1 MIHVDWTAMMVGLG
15 VGLVMGAVYFAGL
28 ALGIR
33 LVLRRKNLVG
43 LLSLSA
49 ALRIAALLWVGWVI
63 ARQGGPW
70 AALGYA
76 IAFLLARFVAT
87 TLARAGAD
95 AADVRGASS

>member
-1 MIHVDWTAMMVGLG
+1 MIPVDWTAMMLGLG

-33 LVLRRKNLVG
+33 LALRRKRPVG

-49 ALRIAALLWVGWVI
+49 ALRIAALLSVGWVV

-70 AALGYA
+70 AAPGYA
-76 IAFLLARFVAT
+76 IAFLVVRFVAT
-87 TLARAGAD
+87 TLARAGTD
-95 AADVRGASS
+95 AADARGASS